1 MGVPGGVGREGNVSR
16 EMRSHPG
23 GPVTESQHTYLYTDR
38 FICFT
43 PLYFYICR
51 PLYFGIYRPYYY
63 IPIYFY
69 IYITLYLYNSISLY
83 FCIYISLYPQIYI
96 PQYLYI
102 YTPLYP
108 CTPVSTYLYTSTSI
122 LHLLPPQPVHEPTPS
137 WGFKGLWA
145 MGQGGPMA
153 WRDAGAAHGTHGP
166 PAYTVQCTH
175 ALWPPLR
182 ARMLSWSLS
191 FLSHFLPVAAGQN
204 PACKSKGNCL
214 EALLTSTANS
224 P

>member
-96 PQYLYI
+96 PQYPYI
-102 YTPLYP
+102 YKPLYPYIYIPLYP
-108 CTPVSTYLYTSTSI
+108 CIYIPLYLHISTPPLASTPCARANTIMGFPKGSGQWDRGDQWHGEMQEQPMALTV
-122 LHLLPPQPVHEPTPS
+122 LLPTQCNAHTLFGRPS
-137 WGFKGLWA
+137 VPGCSLGLSPFYLIFCPWQL
-145 MGQGGPMA
+145 G
-153 WRDAGAAHGTHGP
+153 RI
-166 PAYTVQCTH
+166 
-175 ALWPPLR
+175 
-182 ARMLSWSLS
+182 
-191 FLSHFLPVAAGQN
+191 LPVN
-204 PACKSKGNCL
+204 PK
-214 EALLTSTANS
+214 ETA
-224 P
+224 

>member
-1 MGVPGGVGREGNVSR
+1 MLGVPGGVGREGNVSR

-122 LHLLPPQPVHEPTPS
+122 LLLLPPHPVHEPTPS
-137 WGFKGLWA
+137 WGFQRALGNGTGGTNGMERCRSTPWHSRSSCLHNA
-145 MGQGGPMA
+145 MHTRSLAAPPCQ
-153 WRDAGAAHGTHGP
+153 DALLVSLLSISFFAHG
-166 PAYTVQCTH
+166 
-175 ALWPPLR
+175 
-182 ARMLSWSLS
+182 SWAES
-191 FLSHFLPVAAGQN
+191 
-204 PACKSKGNCL
+204 CL
-214 EALLTSTANS
+214 
-224 P
+224 